1 MPDAPSSYVVITRR
15 ASARRGICFCPPP
28 LTNHRTCHPERA
40 RRASRRTPI
49 VEAISDPRL
58 DYFRGPTPTGIAGLH
73 VRVSMASY
81 QGTASAVPDAP
92 SSYVVITRRASARRG
107 ICFCQP
113 PLTNHPRV
121 ILSEPAG
128 RVEGP
133 LSWKQSAIRGRPPAG
148 TAGLQ
153 ARVSIGLVTGH
164 GFSRAGCAFFLC
176 CHHEEGF
183 SPTRDLLLPATAHQL
198 RRVILSEPAGRVEGP
213 LSWKRS
219 TIRGWTIFAGAPR
232 LVLRAFRPAS
242 ASASYQGTASQFAE
256 KLDDCV
262 ISGRA
267 SL

>member
-1 MPDAPSSYVVITRR
+1 M
-15 ASARRGICFCPPP
+15 
-28 LTNHRTCHPERA
+28 
-40 RRASRRTPI
+40 
-49 VEAISDPRL
+49 EAIDDSRL
-58 DYFRGPTPTGIAGLH
+58 DYFRGPTPAGIAGLH
-73 VRVSMASY
+73 ARVSIGLVTGHGFSRAGCAFFLCCHHEEGFSPTRDLLLPA
-81 QGTASAVPDAP
+81 TAHH
-92 SSYVVITRRASARRG
+92 YR
-107 ICFCQP
+107 
-113 PLTNHPRV
+113 RV

-133 LSWKQSAIRGRPPAG
+133 LSWKQSAIRGWTIFAAHPAG
-148 TAGLQ
+148 SAGLQ

-219 TIRGWTIFAGAPR
+219 TIRGWTIFAGPPR
-232 LVLRAFRPAS
+232 PVLRAFRPAS
-242 ASASYQGTASQFAE
+242 ASASHQGTASQFAE